1 VETAFQILLLIT
13 SVLIVLLVLL
23 HKGKGGGLS
32 DLFGGGVSSSL
43 GGSSIAE
50 RNLDRIT
57 YIVVV
62 VWSAACI
69 GLLLLLK
76 E

>member
-1 VETAFQILLLIT
+1 METAFQILLLLT
-13 SVLIVLLVLL
+13 SILIVLLVLL

-50 RNLDRIT
+50 RNLDKIT
-57 YIVVV
+57 YIVMVI
-62 VWSAACI
+62 WSASCV